1 MASDDSEYEEEETHI
16 VVELS
21 GIMET
26 DYLSKAKD
34 CKILGIDTDRPVLQ
48 LDHYIFAGEYQD
60 TLGTCMLFEE
70 KSKTGDVNTGESS
83 TQENREKATKDLEFK
98 LLCTKKLCM
107 QRAFLKSRQEKKETE
122 NKQSETAGDVE
133 PAKRDEN
140 DVEVSIQTEDV
151 VPDCEKRQQLH
162 DSNG

>member
-16 VVELS
+16 IVELS

-26 DYLSKAKD
+26 DYLSKANE
-34 CKILGIDTDRPVLQ
+34 CKILGIDTDRPILQ

-70 KSKTGDVNTGESS
+70 KPMTGNADKGESS

-98 LLCTKKLCM
+98 HLCTKKLCM
-107 QRAFLKSRQEKKETE
+107 QRAFLKSKQEKKEAE
-122 NKQSETAGDVE
+122 NKQSETVGDVE
-133 PAKRDEN
+133 PAKEDEN
-140 DVEVSIQTEDV
+140 DVEATIQTEDV
-151 VPDCEKRQQLH
+151 PDGEKRQKLH
-162 DSNG
+162 ESKG